1 MLNRW
6 MTTGI
11 IAVAIIILIS
21 VTHAQVYAENMTAAK
36 PLSETA
42 ALEKLLHTADSMI
55 DRTDRL
61 VIKWQAGG
69 KGNAQEHAM
78 KLALELGLAAPVQM
92 WQNGHQVYR
101 SEGTVGAE
109 TSGQSTRVLLNAVNT
124 DDEGYYIIVQ
134 LSEGRKLDRDAL
146 LTWHGQMAEV
156 MEKLGMKASWNMSVQ
171 GMVNE
176 AHLKDTKNTMDTT
189 NATDEINKTNAMDV
203 FVTGMNK
210 TTAQLAVMEAK
221 LSRTMKMRAVERY
234 EDEATASISYQA
246 ADLPLEIQSGT
257 HRLNMQ
263 LAVHQVSGQ
272 QAARVTVGFPL
283 ITIEY

>member
-11 IAVAIIILIS
+11 ITVAIIILIS

-69 KGNAQEHAM
+69 KGNAQEHAV

-101 SEGTVGAE
+101 SEDTIRAE
-109 TSGQSTRVLLNAVNT
+109 ISGQSTRVLLNAVDT

-134 LSEGRKLDRDAL
+134 LSGGRNLDRNTL

-156 MEKLGMKASWNMSVQ
+156 MEELGMKASWNMSVQ
-171 GMVNE
+171 GMVDE
-176 AHLKDTKNTMDTT
+176 T
-189 NATDEINKTNAMDV
+189 ATDIKPETD
-203 FVTGMNK
+203 G
-210 TTAQLAVMEAK
+210 QLAVMEAK
-221 LSRTMKMRAVERY
+221 LSRTMKMKAVERY

-246 ADLPLEIQSGT
+246 ADLPLAIQSGT